1 MNIKGAII
9 TCVIVV
15 LYLSLCS
22 WRFARL
28 DEAEGVNADTLV
40 INVK

>member
-1 MNIKGAII
+1 MNIKGAVI

-22 WRFARL
+22 WRFEEL
-28 DEAEGVNADTLV
+28 EKIENGNDGKLV
-40 INVK
+40 LNVK